1 MRLPLWVFAGWY
13 IMFNI
18 IGMCVTMTDKERAR
32 HDRTRIPE
40 RTLMLLGFLGGAP
53 MMWVTMLLIRHK
65 TRRAK
70 FMIMMP
76 LLTLAHA
83 ALFYFLWNSPY
94 IMWLY

>member
-13 IMFNI
+13 VLFNI

-40 RTLMLLGFLGGAP
+40 RQLMFIGFLGGAP

-65 TRRAK
+65 TRRVK
-70 FMIMMP
+70 FMVAMP
-76 LLTLAHA
+76 LLTLAHV
-83 ALFYFLWNSPY
+83 ALFYYLWTSPF